1 MLKRTLLVEIP
12 VVVVLALVAAIIA
25 PSRLAHTSAIE
36 TKAVGVWQETD
47 SREAYKL
54 VIHAN
59 PGAAEGIAYTMTYPR
74 PFKWPFPASLS
85 GNEILIW
92 GENTDDIVW
101 TVVYNEQT
109 DTLAVRP
116 PNGSETH
123 ALKRIADREAPA
135 PKWLL
140 RQARIMAGQGKA
152 SKAWWT
158 KTTLELALRAVEP
171 GHWRKPGANNS
182 RPTYLLIV
190 HGAFTPRSI
199 WMGASPGPVA
209 WGFEVIDPAT
219 HLVDESG
226 GTNSSPS
233 TGGLSLHEIDLKSL
247 LGVGQ

>member
-1 MLKRTLLVEIP
+1 MVKKTLLIEIP
-12 VVVVLALVAAIIA
+12 VVVVFALVAAIIA

-74 PFKWPFPASLS
+74 PFKLPFPASLS

-123 ALKRIADREAPA
+123 TLKRIADREAPA

-171 GHWRKPGANNS
+171 GTGRSPARTTAGRPICSSCTVRS
-182 RPTYLLIV
+182 RR
-190 HGAFTPRSI
+190 GRSG
-199 WMGASPGPVA
+199 WAR
-209 WGFEVIDPAT
+209 
-219 HLVDESG
+219 
-226 GTNSSPS
+226 
-233 TGGLSLHEIDLKSL
+233 L
-247 LGVGQ
+247 LGRLHGDSRSSIPPRTWSTSREGPTRHRAPGG